1 MIYTQHMVFDGT
13 VPPFLAPEFPI
24 DNKTHEQQ
32 PCVDKFPAKLMRFPH
47 VFCMFTQCN
56 HLNMETMM
64 GICSYTSHIGND
76 DLVMIHDY
84 LSWGYKNHEDMFIW

>member
-1 MIYTQHMVFDGT
+1 MVQ

>member
-1 MIYTQHMVFDGT
+1 MIYTQNMVFDGT

-47 VFCMFTQCN
+47 VFLYVYPVQPSK
-56 HLNMETMM
+56 H
-64 GICSYTSHIGND
+64 GNYD
-76 DLVMIHDY
+76 
-84 LSWGYKNHEDMFIW
+84 GYM